1 MSLLNVYVIIGFYD
15 EAQPHLSRIDKITN
29 QHFNNEYI
37 LGQLTQLVNY
47 HQSALHWNLNQ
58 LSNKNLT
65 TLANLTKNAYAN
77 ISRFSNIKL
86 HNPQNIDKFIQKIS
100 QSRESFM
107 EFSRLK
113 AKQAQNRES
122 LTLQPK
128 EHIGIGQ
135 KSKIVIEN
143 YLGGQYF
150 FTIDDILFENGI
162 LYLCESK
169 HSKNA
174 LLPSNEDIKDGL
186 LKLMLYNNLSKIQS
200 YDSFKIVLRL
210 TSSILQDSIILPDE
224 NLDSFI
230 KNNGFSSSQI
240 TTLEALN
247 IESKQNHFE
256 IWINNER

>member
-1 MSLLNVYVIIGFYD
+1 MAYYIYV
-15 EAQPHLSRIDKITN
+15 K
-29 QHFNNEYI
+29 
-37 LGQLTQLVNY
+37 
-47 HQSALHWNLNQ
+47 
-58 LSNKNLT
+58 
-65 TLANLTKNAYAN
+65 AN
-77 ISRFSNIKL
+77 I
-86 HNPQNIDKFIQKIS
+86 
-100 QSRESFM
+100 
-107 EFSRLK
+107 
-113 AKQAQNRES
+113 A
-122 LTLQPK
+122 
-128 EHIGIGQ
+128 
-135 KSKIVIEN
+135 
-143 YLGGQYF
+143 
-150 FTIDDILFENGI
+150 
-162 LYLCESK
+162 
-169 HSKNA
+169 KNA